1 MQCPKSMIENCLAV
15 KRHRKTTSIVQSIG
29 QTRKVL
35 ICYLSNWI
43 MDKVALEMICK
54 NVYGAVRTLS
64 GIQVVLVIAV

>member
-1 MQCPKSMIENCLAV
+1 MIENCLAV

-29 QTRKVL
+29 QTRRVL

-54 NVYGAVRTLS
+54 NVYGAVRT
-64 GIQVVLVIAV
+64 